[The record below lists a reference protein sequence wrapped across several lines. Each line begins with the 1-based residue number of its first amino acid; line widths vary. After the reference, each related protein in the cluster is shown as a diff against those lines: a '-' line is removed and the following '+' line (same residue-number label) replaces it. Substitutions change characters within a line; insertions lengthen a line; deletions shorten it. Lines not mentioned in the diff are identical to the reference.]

1 MDIFISC
8 KSQSVFSSRQS
19 TDKQVDVT
27 GVSTVSFT
35 GSFLQIL
42 WSLQRSHLPIQLVF
56 GPHVVR
62 YVSYQSLS
70 RSWHTDLD
78 YGSYNVPFT

>member
-1 MDIFISC
+1 MYGVYVLQLI
-8 KSQSVFSSRQS
+8 QYRRASSTYDQFFDSKQS

-42 WSLQRSHLPIQLVF
+42 RSMQQSFTSLPINLPLGQMLSGVF
-56 GPHVVR
+56 
-62 YVSYQSLS
+62 
-70 RSWHTDLD
+70 HT
-78 YGSYNVPFT
+78 NR